1 MNEELVKSRCRRA
14 RKIPKNKHVVVNAA
28 AQDVSPEDEHINFDP
43 LLNTKVEIDD
53 EEDVLKMIEE
63 ADKEEDV
70 DYLEDMY
77 NDSTSNET
85 MDCKAENN
93 DSDDEMPHSH
103 YQNGKPSQPSGSKGS
118 SRKRSRSSFNNPKS
132 LLFSTYFQIV
142 EELEESPYP
151 RVDGPEAICK
161 ICKKIIKGSRQIT
174 SNFTRHLRVKH
185 SDDYE
190 EYVKAKTNETTKFIL
205 QEVFDKLV
213 VRFIAE
219 EILPISIVDSESL
232 KKLITFANPKLSVTS
247 RQTAV
252 TMINSE
258 YSSMVSHHQRLL
270 KMNGNFCTTADIWT
284 INHKSY
290 LGYTIHWI
298 DETFNR
304 HSKAL
309 ACKRFSGSQSVD
321 RINDIILQI
330 HAEYGLNT
338 SNVHATITDNAAN
351 FIKSFKDFGIDGV
364 QMSTEVDSNEDE
376 GDEKLFFESIP
387 YDVFNS
393 RIPKYIRC
401 ATHSLNLV
409 ASSDYLNILKK
420 NVKRFNYHQKIMR
433 KCSCIWI
440 NANRPTTSEQIMS
453 VLGCQLKYPVATLWN
468 SLFDSIKD
476 LLNHK
481 FKINQLM
488 QLFNEEVL
496 TEFDF
501 NYLQEYLDLL
511 GPITEAID
519 FLQKNKEM
527 VYGFL
532 LPTLARTRTKYL
544 AMIDDD
550 THKYK
555 SEVATSLLKSIEKRF
570 FKYFNLTEDVNDAI
584 VASVL
589 CPQAKTKWIS
599 TLNPKF
605 SGTTI
610 NEIIRLVKE
619 TVARECGEVFTLQTV
634 NDDDTVNFFDF
645 EANLPSQRSVSGKR
659 SEIEFRAYLADN
671 SLSFTMLNK
680 YGLVKSVFLKYNTPL
695 PSSAAVERLFSFP
708 DLIHSSRGES
718 LSDSNFEKLLL
729 LKANCCLK

>member
-1 MNEELVKSRCRRA
+1 
-14 RKIPKNKHVVVNAA
+14 
-28 AQDVSPEDEHINFDP
+28 
-43 LLNTKVEIDD
+43 
-53 EEDVLKMIEE
+53 
-63 ADKEEDV
+63 
-70 DYLEDMY
+70 
-77 NDSTSNET
+77 
-85 MDCKAENN
+85 
-93 DSDDEMPHSH
+93 
-103 YQNGKPSQPSGSKGS
+103 
-118 SRKRSRSSFNNPKS
+118 
-132 LLFSTYFQIV
+132 
-142 EELEESPYP
+142 
-151 RVDGPEAICK
+151 
-161 ICKKIIKGSRQIT
+161 
-174 SNFTRHLRVKH
+174 
-185 SDDYE
+185 
-190 EYVKAKTNETTKFIL
+190 
-205 QEVFDKLV
+205 
-213 VRFIAE
+213 
-219 EILPISIVDSESL
+219 
-232 KKLITFANPKLSVTS
+232 
-247 RQTAV
+247 
-252 TMINSE
+252 
-258 YSSMVSHHQRLL
+258 
-270 KMNGNFCTTADIWT
+270 
-284 INHKSY
+284 
-290 LGYTIHWI
+290 
-298 DETFNR
+298 
-304 HSKAL
+304 
-309 ACKRFSGSQSVD
+309 
-321 RINDIILQI
+321 
-330 HAEYGLNT
+330 
-338 SNVHATITDNAAN
+338 
-351 FIKSFKDFGIDGV
+351 
-364 QMSTEVDSNEDE
+364 
-376 GDEKLFFESIP
+376 
-387 YDVFNS
+387 
-393 RIPKYIRC
+393 
-401 ATHSLNLV
+401 
-409 ASSDYLNILKK
+409 
-420 NVKRFNYHQKIMR
+420 
-433 KCSCIWI
+433 
-440 NANRPTTSEQIMS
+440 MS

-645 EANLPSQRSVSGKR
+645 EGIMKSLTYLYILKNFNIELLKFSANLPSQRSVSGKR
-659 SEIEFRAYLADN
+659 SEIEFTAYLADN